1 MKRIVK
7 TEVVIEQDE
16 ILVVGKNGEPILG
29 WCGDCRAEVNLA
41 SPETAAKI
49 FGITPRA
56 IYRLVEAD
64 RLHFS
69 ETALGN
75 LQICLI
81 SLADNFSVNLI
92 KKISSNN
99 QNKGDNNSEKV

>member
-16 ILVVGKNGEPILG
+16 ILVVGKDGEPILG
-29 WCGDCRAEVNLA
+29 WCDDCHAEVNLS

-49 FGITPRA
+49 SGITPRT

-64 RLHFS
+64 RLHFN
-69 ETALGN
+69 ETASGN

-81 SLADNFSVNLI
+81 SLADNFSVKALN
-92 KKISSNN
+92 KIN
-99 QNKGDNNSEKV
+99 